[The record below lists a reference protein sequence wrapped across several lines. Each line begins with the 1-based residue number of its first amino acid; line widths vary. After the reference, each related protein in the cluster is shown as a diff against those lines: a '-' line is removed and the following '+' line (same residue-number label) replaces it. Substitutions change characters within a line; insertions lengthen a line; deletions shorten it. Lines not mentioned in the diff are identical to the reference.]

1 MWSDFLRG
9 IVVRWRDETLA
20 KSTQKKP
27 AALQPAF
34 VASTVET
41 VERC

>member
-20 KSTQKKP
+20 KNLRKKTGCV
-27 AALQPAF
+27 AAGFCCINAGN
-34 VASTVET
+34 S
-41 VERC
+41 